1 MRSIWK
7 GSISFGLVSI
17 PIKLY
22 SATEQKDIS
31 FHQVHAEDGG
41 RIKYKRVCTVDGEE
55 VPYADISKGYER
67 PDGTTVVLTDEDFAA
82 LPIPTAH
89 VVDVLTF
96 VPAEEI
102 DPIALAKAYY
112 AEPSGDAKRYVL
124 LRDTLAKAGRV
135 AVVKISLRQRERS
148 PTLRVQG
155 DVMVLQTMLWPDE
168 VRVPD
173 LKGIDADV
181 KVRPQEIAMATS
193 YVDALSGTF
202 DASDY
207 HDDYRVALQ
216 SLADAK
222 AGGVRWSGCRKRR
235 TTEGRRPH
243 AGAAGQ
249 CRGGQGRALR
259 GLEVRAL
266 PQDRRTGRKAAAPGR
281 EAAAPGRKAAAS
293 GRKVAAPRK
302 KATAGEGTPRRKSA

>member
-1 MRSIWK
+1 MPRAMWK
-7 GSISFGLVSI
+7 GAVSFGLVNV
-17 PIKLY
+17 PVKLY
-22 SATEQKDIS
+22 SATEEKDVS

-96 VPAEEI
+96 VPAEDI
-102 DPIALAKAYY
+102 DPTALAKAYY
-112 AEPSGDAKRYVL
+112 AEPSGDAKPYVL

-135 AVVKISLRQRERS
+135 AVVKISLRQRERLA
-148 PTLRVQG
+148 TLRVQG

-207 HDDYRVALQ
+207 HDDYREALQ

-222 AGGVRWSGCRKRR
+222 AGGTPLERMPEATDDGKVVDLM
-235 TTEGRRPH
+235 
-243 AGAAGQ
+243 Q
-249 CRGGQGRALR
+249 ALR
-259 GLEVRAL
+259 ASVEAAKAGRSAGTKAG
-266 PQDRRTGRKAAAPGR
+266 PRRKAAAPSRKAAAPSRKAAAPGR
-281 EAAAPGRKAAAS
+281 KA
-293 GRKVAAPRK
+293 AAPRK
-302 KATAGEGTPRRKSA
+302 KATAGESTPRRKSA

>member
-22 SATEQKDIS
+22 AATEEKDVS

-67 PDGTTVVLTDEDFAA
+67 ADGSTVILTDEDFSS

-89 VVDVLTF
+89 VVDVITF
-96 VPAEEI
+96 VPAEDI
-102 DPIALAKAYY
+102 DPTALAKAYY
-112 AEPSGDAKRYVL
+112 AEPSGDAKPYVL
-124 LRDTLAKAGRV
+124 LRDTLAKTGRV
-135 AVVKISLRQRERS
+135 AVVKIALRQRERLA
-148 PTLRVQG
+148 TLRVQG

-168 VRVPD
+168 VRTPD

-207 HDDYRVALQ
+207 HDDYRAALKT
-216 SLADAK
+216 LADAK
-222 AGGVRWSGCRKRR
+222 AD
-235 TTEGRRPH
+235 GRLLEPLP
-243 AGAAGQ
+243 AASED
-249 CRGGQGRALR
+249 GRVVDLMQALR
-259 GLEVRAL
+259 ASVEAAKAERSS
-266 PQDRRTGRKAAAPGR
+266 PKKKAATP
-281 EAAAPGRKAAAS
+281 RKAAAS
-293 GRKVAAPRK
+293 RK
-302 KATAGEGTPRRKSA
+302 KAPSAAPSSRRKSA